1 MEKYKKRIIRIAA
14 VFFAVVLVCTF
25 VSKSVYNASLPKVT
39 VQKPKRTQ
47 LTHTASTIGVME
59 FTDAQ
64 EVLSG
69 GTWKVEEV
77 FVKPGSSVRVGDPLA
92 RINTDSFDLQLLQ
105 LEHQLS
111 SIDRALAS
119 LQKNTVLQA
128 PFSGVLCEVAALK
141 DGDRVTKGTA
151 LARLQDR
158 SALVVTLRFD
168 AQAQE
173 ALVVGTVLDVEIEDA
188 ETVPGE
194 VLYAHTDGEEFYL
207 VQILIPNP
215 GTLTAGMNA
224 AAVMVDGEKLTAV
237 EPGALAYR
245 REEILTAPFSG
256 TVAAQVLGEGLA
268 VTEGD
273 VLLLGDKNG
282 IDLLYDRKIVSMQL
296 DMLKK
301 EMPPNGVVR
310 AEIAGKV
317 DQVHI
322 KPGKTYYS
330 ADVLLTIIPEGSLP
344 ELIWYLPAESAKHF
358 DDKASAG
365 FSYTDRGD
373 EKGAKVSI
381 LLKSWDSDRQ
391 QYKYTAVYSV
401 PDISL
406 SGASL
411 PVEITRRSE
420 IFDYTVPLSAVH
432 GTAAEPV
439 VYIVQEREGLFG
451 KESHVREIAVEVLDQ
466 TDRIAAIRST
476 YLDIE
481 SKIIIDSSKP
491 FFKDDAVFVTEERK

>member
-39 VQKPKRTQ
+39 VQKPRRAQ

-77 FVKPGSSVRVGDPLA
+77 FVKPGSSVRVGTALA
-92 RINTDSFDLQLLQ
+92 RVNTDNYDLQLLQ

-141 DGDRVTKGTA
+141 DGDRVTRGA
-151 LARLQDR
+151 AVARLQDR

-173 ALVVGTVLDVEIEDA
+173 ALAVGTVLEVELEDSA
-188 ETVPGE
+188 ETVSGE
-194 VLYAHTDGEEFYL
+194 VLYAHADGEEFYL

-237 EPGALAYR
+237 EPGVLACR
-245 REEILTAPFSG
+245 REEVLTAPMRYVNSPETIRQLDDFVSINGCISVDLFGQVSSESSGMRQISGTGGQLDFLLGASTSKGGKAFLCLPSVHVARDGSRHSNIVPHFSG
-256 TVAAQVLGEGLA
+256 EIITSPRSQVYYI
-268 VTEGD
+268 VTEYGAIN
-273 VLLLGDKNG
+273 LEG
-282 IDLLYDRKIVSMQL
+282 RTTW
-296 DMLKK
+296 
-301 EMPPNGVVR
+301 ER
-310 AEIAGKV
+310 AEMLISIAHPDYR
-317 DQVHI
+317 DQ
-322 KPGKTYYS
+322 
-330 ADVLLTIIPEGSLP
+330 
-344 ELIWYLPAESAKHF
+344 LIREAEEQK
-358 DDKASAG
+358 
-365 FSYTDRGD
+365 
-373 EKGAKVSI
+373 I
-381 LLKSWDSDRQ
+381 W
-391 QYKYTAVYSV
+391 
-401 PDISL
+401 
-406 SGASL
+406 
-411 PVEITRRSE
+411 RRSN
-420 IFDYTVPLSAVH
+420 
-432 GTAAEPV
+432 
-439 VYIVQEREGLFG
+439 R
-451 KESHVREIAVEVLDQ
+451 R
-466 TDRIAAIRST
+466 
-476 YLDIE
+476 
-481 SKIIIDSSKP
+481 
-491 FFKDDAVFVTEERK
+491 